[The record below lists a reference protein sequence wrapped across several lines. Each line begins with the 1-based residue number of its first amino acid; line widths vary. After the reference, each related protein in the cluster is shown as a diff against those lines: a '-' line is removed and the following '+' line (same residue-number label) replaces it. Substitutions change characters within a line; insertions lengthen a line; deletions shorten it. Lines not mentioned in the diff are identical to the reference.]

1 MLTQIIP
8 SYLYQQYYDDSDLQ
22 AFVSAYNTLAQEYLD
37 WFNNLNLPIYTKQS
51 GASLDWVAQGI
62 YGLTRPVLPE
72 GGYTNKGVY
81 NTDYLNTLPFNQD
94 VKIAPSN
101 FYVTTDDIFQRCIT
115 WNFYKGDGYQFNTT
129 WLKRRIARFLAGVNG
144 TDPLL
149 GETYQIS
156 VTFASNN
163 VVNIHIY
170 SGVNIKK
177 GGSLLD
183 TFEFNEVPLN
193 AESTFTPLIPT
204 TLAPILQSGINA
216 GVLQV
221 PFQYTFNVTY

>member
-8 SYLYQQYYDDSDLQ
+8 SYLYQQYYDDADLQ
-22 AFVSAYNTLAQEYLD
+22 AFVSAYNTLAQDYLD

-62 YGLTRPVLPE
+62 YGLKRPVLPE
-72 GGYTNKGVY
+72 GGYTYKGVY
-81 NTDYLNTLPFNQD
+81 NTPQLDELPFNQN
-94 VKIAPSN
+94 VKIAPQN
-101 FYVTTDDIFQRCIT
+101 FYITTDDIFQRCIT

-129 WLKRRIARFLAGVNG
+129 WLKRRVARFLAGVHG
-144 TDPLL
+144 TDPQL

-156 VTFASNN
+156 VTFAANN
-163 VVNIHIY
+163 VVNIHILP
-170 SGVNIKK
+170 GVSIQK

-183 TFEFNEVPLN
+183 TFDLDTVTFN
-193 AESTFTPLIPT
+193 AETIFAALIPT
-204 TLAPILQSGINA
+204 TLAPILQSALNA
-216 GVLQV
+216 GVLET